1 MTTEEY
7 EQAKA
12 DAAAKSQEI
21 VGRNVRDIARAVISA
36 AGLTSDPEKAKAVA
50 ITLSHLLPMFAVEI
64 SVEMLKASV
73 QDAAYKQTIASKAK
87 AN

>member
-7 EQAKA
+7 EQAKR
-12 DAAAKSQEI
+12 DMAAKTQEI
-21 VGRNVRDIARAVISA
+21 VGRNTRQIAQAVISA
-36 AGLTSDPEKAKAVA
+36 AGLNSDPERARAVVTA
-50 ITLSHLLPMFAVEI
+50 IGLLLPMFAVEI

-73 QDAAYKQTIASKAK
+73 QDAAYQQTIASKAK